1 MDMKTVTFVIPC
13 YNSQDY
19 MEKCIDS
26 LLPGG
31 DDIEILIVNDGS
43 KDRTAEIADRY
54 AAKYPNI
61 VRAVHKENGGH
72 GSGLNVGIEQA
83 QGRYLKIVDSDDWAG
98 EEALQEVMR
107 TLRSFISKGD
117 EVDMM
122 IANYVYE
129 YVEENKQN
137 RICYKNVFPQ
147 NKVFGWKEVKK
158 VDHLKYILMHS
169 VFYSTALLRKSGLK
183 LPEHTFYVDNLFVY
197 VPLPLV
203 KNMYYLNVDFYHYY
217 IGRIDQSV
225 NEKVMVKRLDQQLR
239 VNDLLMDAHDPMA
252 YRQKEKMLG
261 KYLIFYLSI
270 MFTVSSTFASIDGSR
285 EAAEKCNALW
295 QKLKKKDKK
304 LYRKIRYGSKAFFMW
319 LPGKLGKK
327 LSVAFY
333 RLARKVYK
341 FN

>member
-1 MDMKTVTFVIPC
+1 MKTVTFVIPC

-54 AAKYPNI
+54 AAQYPNI

-83 QGRYLKIVDSDDWAG
+83 QGEYLKVVDSDDWAG
-98 EEALQEVMR
+98 AEALAEMMA
-107 TLRSFISKGD
+107 TLRRLIAEKAG
-117 EVDMM
+117 VDMM

-147 NKVFGWKEVKK
+147 NKVFGWDEVKK
-158 VDHLKYILMHS
+158 VDHLKYVLMHS
-169 VFYSTALLRKSGLK
+169 VFYRTKLLRESGLK

-203 KNMYYLNVDFYHYY
+203 KRMYYLNVDFYHYY
-217 IGRIDQSV
+217 IGRSDQSV

-239 VNDLLMDAHDPMA
+239 VNELLLEAHDVLA
-252 YRQKEKMLG
+252 YRAKEKMLG

-270 MFTVSSTFASIDGSR
+270 MYTVSSTFASIDGSR
-285 EAAEKCNALW
+285 EACAKCNTLW
-295 QKLKKKDKK
+295 QKLKEKDKK

-319 LPGKLGKK
+319 LPGRLGKK
-327 LSVAFY
+327 ISVAFY